1 MVMRGSEDELRPREF
16 VSPTAN
22 ATINI
27 HPSAAPHRS
36 SNRTVRP
43 TATPTPR
50 SVPPRSSSSQNQ
62 ALERKGCD
70 GKSFSNAA
78 EAAAAA
84 AVVGALVAHGG
95 HHPRCVAV
103 LCFYNAQVRH
113 ATRGARRRSEK
124 RSLRLRT
131 RCGADKKPEP

>member
-1 MVMRGSEDELRPREF
+1 MVVRGSEDELRPREF
-16 VSPTAN
+16 VPPTAN
-22 ATINI
+22 ATTNI
-27 HPSAAPHRS
+27 HPHDPPTSI
-36 SNRTVRP
+36 RTVRP
-43 TATPTPR
+43 PATPR
-50 SVPPRSSSSQNQ
+50 SVPPRSSSSQTH
-62 ALERKGCD
+62 ALERKGPD

-113 ATRGARRRSEK
+113 ATRGARRRICA
-124 RSLRLRT
+124 RCACGNAAART
-131 RCGADKKPEP
+131 RSPNED